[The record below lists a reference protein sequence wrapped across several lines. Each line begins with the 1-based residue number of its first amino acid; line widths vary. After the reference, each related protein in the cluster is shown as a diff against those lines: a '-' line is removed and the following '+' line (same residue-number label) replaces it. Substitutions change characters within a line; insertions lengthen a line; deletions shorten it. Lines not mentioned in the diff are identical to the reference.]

1 MQGEASMF
9 GKLRSAATSTTAA
22 FGEAAQKPYVLPVIA
37 GVLAIILIAIIV
49 MVYFSIKQSSPV
61 VNLKGPVDLFMPTS
75 PLIVDRPTSQANMR
89 GTYTLSFYMRIDSV
103 PDMRATATR
112 LMSWP
117 GVWTLN
123 YNAAKEQLVW
133 QFQQTPDGGLE
144 IGTEDVILSGVPLQ
158 RWTQVVIAFAGRT
171 ADLFVDG
178 QLMASHTL
186 ANLPPSANSSVL
198 LVSNNEIMG
207 QVASVQ
213 LWPRR
218 LKINEVADNY
228 TETSDSQ
235 GRPFLD
241 PGFFNALSNISS
253 VPNLFCPGGD
263 CGSSSPTATQSQKW
277 EFPYA

>member
-1 MQGEASMF
+1 LLAGAKE
-9 GKLRSAATSTTAA
+9 SAAGLFESSKAA
-22 FGEAAQKPYVLPVIA
+22 FGEASQKPYVLPVIA
-37 GVLAIILIAIIV
+37 GILAIILIAIIV

-61 VNLKGPVDLFMPTS
+61 VNLQGPVDLFMPVN
-75 PLIVDRPTSQANMR
+75 PLIIDRPTAQASMR
-89 GTYTLSFYMRIDSV
+89 GTYTLGFYLRIDSV

-112 LMSWP
+112 LMAWP
-117 GVWTLN
+117 GIWTLN

-144 IGTEDVILSGVPLQ
+144 FGTEDIVLSGVPLQ

-171 ADLFVDG
+171 ADLYVDG

-186 ANLPPSANSSVL
+186 ANLPPSAN
-198 LVSNNEIMG
+198 
-207 QVASVQ
+207 ASVQ

-235 GRPFLD
+235 GRPFMG
-241 PGFFNALSNISS
+241 PGFFSALSNIA
-253 VPNLFCPGGD
+253 VPNLFCPGGNCD
-263 CGSSSPTATQSQKW
+263 SPATPTATQSQKW

>member
-1 MQGEASMF
+1 MAFEALKSAPAFLGEQ
-9 GKLRSAATSTTAA
+9 
-22 FGEAAQKPYVLPVIA
+22 AQKPYVLPVIA
-37 GVLAIILIAIIV
+37 GILAIILIAIIV

-61 VNLKGPVDLFMPTS
+61 VNLKGPVDLFAPAN
-75 PLIVDRPTSQANMR
+75 PLVVDRVTSQANMR
-89 GTYTLSFYMRIDSV
+89 GTYTLAFYLRIDSV
-103 PDMRATATR
+103 PDMRAEATR
-112 LMSWP
+112 LMAWP
-117 GVWTLN
+117 GIWTLN
-123 YNAAKEQLVW
+123 YNAAKEQLVL

-144 IGTEDVILSGVPLQ
+144 FGTEDVTLSGVPLQ

-186 ANLPPSANSSVL
+186 SNLPPSANSSVML
-198 LVSNNEIMG
+198 LSNNEIMG

-235 GRPFLD
+235 GRPFLG
-241 PGFFNALSNISS
+241 PGFFSALSNISS

-263 CGSSSPTATQSQKW
+263 CGGTTAPTATQSQKW